1 MIRFCVNRPIATSM
15 AFTAM
20 LLLALIG
27 SSRLKVNLFPD
38 IAFPRISVIT
48 PYSNVQAEEIEN
60 LVTRPIEDAL
70 SAVPGVR
77 KLRSISQEGLSIVHV
92 DLEWGS
98 STDSAI
104 IQARQKV
111 DLARSVLP
119 QDTGKSMISRFDP
132 SREPIMTLIARPS
145 PRLSFKETR
154 EYIER
159 NVRPLLERIEGVAS
173 VSIQGGLRREIQVDI
188 DRDKLRSYN
197 LTLSRIG
204 QNLDASNYT
213 FPAGAVRKG
222 RHEYQVKVKGEF
234 DSVESIKNAIVAVGE
249 NGAPVT
255 LKKVGTIQDGF
266 KDRTATAVHN
276 GKPAI
281 LILIRKESDANAVQT
296 ADSISGALIDINNRF
311 DEHVTFQILND
322 SSRHIVESINSVI
335 MSALLGA
342 VIAFAVLLFFLADI
356 RTSVIIVISIPVSVL
371 FTLLLMFLN
380 GISVNIISLGGL
392 ALGTGMLVDNS
403 IVVIESI
410 QQLREKNAGQPVENA
425 IQGAKAVSASVI
437 ASTATSVIVFLPIL
451 FVPGIAGAIFKDL
464 SLTVTFSLIG
474 SLLVSLTL
482 IPMLSALPAGPAESV
497 FRRIDSM
504 LRPVYDSADGLVTL
518 LQTSYTAAL
527 RRYLFNSRTF
537 LLIITG
543 LSAAGIVL
551 LYVLDR
557 ELFPETEARVIEMKL
572 TLQEG
577 TNIDEAEAFIA
588 GLQRHLIET
597 SDTQLRDIT
606 TIIGMEEDDTES
618 KMKGK
623 RRPHHTES
631 LIYLSDGTDSSEYLK
646 LLKETVEQIPGTR
659 SEVRIQGDILQ
670 ALLGSDRKI
679 QFDTEAVQRKK
690 ARSVTDDVQSRIASD
705 RRILYLSGSS
715 RASIPEIRITL
726 DRTRL
731 AALGLSVR
739 DAALALRS
747 AVFGEVSTIYREQDR
762 EIDVRLRFRKEDR
775 SESDDLKHIPA
786 SLQDDRMVELSS
798 FITSRNAVGFETI
811 LREDQRRLERIEIEA
826 HPDEEASLMED
837 LSAIKQE
844 LEAADP
850 AIQIRVQK
858 TNQATMDSLKNLGL
872 AFLLS
877 SVLIY
882 QLLAAQF
889 ESLIHPFTLILSI
902 PMMFAGTSLALLL
915 TGNTL
920 NIQSTI
926 GIVMLTGIVV
936 NNAIVLYERISER
949 LDSIPETERIGQL
962 PQILNEAGR
971 ERLRPILLS
980 TLTTILALLPLALKI
995 GPGAEMQAPLAVVV
1009 IGGLTT
1015 STVLTLI
1022 CFPVIYYQVEKA
1034 LASRRQVGARKS

>member
-1 MIRFCVNRPIATSM
+1 MIAFCVKRPVATSM

-20 LLLALIG
+20 LLLGVIG

-77 KLRSISQEGLSIVHV
+77 KLRSVSQEGLSIVHV

-119 QDTGKSMISRFDP
+119 QDTGKSMIARFDP
-132 SREPIMTLIARPS
+132 SREPIMTLVARPT
-145 PRLSFKETR
+145 PHLSFERTR

-173 VSIQGGLRREIQVDI
+173 VSIQGGLRREIQVNI
-188 DRDKLRSYN
+188 DRDRLRSYN

-213 FPAGAVRKG
+213 FPAGAVKKG
-222 RHEYQVKVKGEF
+222 RHEYQVKIKGEF
-234 DSVESIKNAIVAVGE
+234 DSVESMRNAIVAVGE
-249 NGAPVT
+249 NGAPIALSKLGIVT
-255 LKKVGTIQDGF
+255 DGF
-266 KDRTATAVHN
+266 KERTATAVHN
-276 GKPAI
+276 GQPVI
-281 LILIRKESDANAVQT
+281 LILIRKEPDRNAVQT
-296 ADSISGALIDINNRF
+296 ADNISSALLEINNRF
-311 DEHVTFQILND
+311 RAYITFEILHN
-322 SSRHIVESINSVI
+322 SSHHIVESINSVI

-342 VIAFAVLLFFLADI
+342 IIAFAVLLIFLGNI
-356 RTSVIIVISIPVSVL
+356 RTSVIIVLSIPVSVL
-371 FTLLLMFLN
+371 FTLLMMFLT

-410 QQLREKNAGQPVENA
+410 QQIREKKAIQLAESA
-425 IQGAKAVSASVI
+425 IQGAKIVSGSVI
-437 ASTATSVIVFLPIL
+437 ASTATSIVVFLPIL

-482 IPMLSALPAGPAESV
+482 IPMLSALPSDPVDNV
-497 FRRIDSM
+497 FRRLDIYLS
-504 LRPVYDSADGLVTL
+504 PAYSSANALISS
-518 LQTSYTAAL
+518 LQTKYTMIL
-527 RRYLFNSRTF
+527 QRYLFNSRPFFATIAA
-537 LLIITG
+537 LSVGG
-543 LSAAGIVL
+543 LAL
-551 LYVLDR
+551 LYFLDR
-557 ELFPETEARVIEMKL
+557 ELFPATNARVVEMKL

-577 TNIDEAEAFIA
+577 TAIDDAEAFVA
-588 GLQRHLIET
+588 NLQRHLLET
-597 SDTQLRDIT
+597 SGMQLHDIT
-606 TIIGMEEDDTES
+606 TIIGMEEDDTET
-618 KMKGK
+618 KMTGK

-631 LIYLSDGTDSSEYLK
+631 LIYLNEGVDASEYLH
-646 LLKETVEQIPGTR
+646 LLKQSVEQIPGVR

-670 ALLGSDRKI
+670 TLLGSDRKI
-679 QFDTEAVQRKK
+679 QFDTEAAQREK
-690 ARSVTDDVQSRIASD
+690 ARSVTDHVHSRIASD
-705 RRILYLSGSS
+705 PRILYLSGSS
-715 RASIPEIRITL
+715 KPSIPEIRITL
-726 DRTRL
+726 DRLRL

-775 SESDDLKHIPA
+775 SEPGDLKRIPA
-786 SLQDDRMVELSS
+786 SLQDGRLVELSS
-798 FITSRNAVGFETI
+798 FIISRNAVGFETI
-811 LREDQRRLERIEIEA
+811 LREDQRRLERLEIEA
-826 HPDEEASLMED
+826 IQDEEQSLIAD
-837 LSAIKQE
+837 LAIVEEE

-858 TNQATMDSLKNLGL
+858 TNQATLDSLRNLGL

-877 SVLIY
+877 TVLIY
-882 QLLAAQF
+882 QLLAGQF
-889 ESLIHPFTLILSI
+889 DSLIHPFTLILAI
-902 PMMFAGTSLALLL
+902 PMMFAGTSLALFL

-926 GIVMLTGIVV
+926 GLVMLTGIVV
-936 NNAIVLYERISER
+936 NNAIVLYECISER
-949 LDSIPETERIGQL
+949 LERIPETERLRLL
-962 PQILNEAGR
+962 PEILNEAGR

-980 TLTTILALLPLALKI
+980 TLTTVLALLPLAMKI

-1009 IGGLTT
+1009 IGGLSM
-1015 STVLTLI
+1015 STVLTLV
-1022 CFPVIYYQVEKA
+1022 CFPVIYYQVEKK
-1034 LASRRQVGARKS
+1034 LLIGRHRGAAKS